1 MTSTTS
7 GDSSTVHLKSPKDW
21 TRWLAL
27 IKTKA
32 TNCDVWQHINP
43 SVASPPPLSQ
53 PDKPAKPSPA
63 PPSGDAQPAAAALTA
78 TQLQQYSLDLLV
90 WQEELK
96 DYRKKSKAITEIED
110 HVIRTTGTYWSTIE
124 SVIGLHARLVKLK
137 DRVAPTTYAREQ
149 EVVKRYEKVQTE
161 AKSTRTEEWL
171 AEWES
176 ALRDA
181 LELGIPDVQ
190 DIRPTRDFLRAVE
203 KVAPLFS
210 QTWSNTIET
219 TAVMTPT
226 ADLKATIPD
235 GLKIAQIFRNQRYA
249 KTSGSKASFPSSTL
263 QGEQPPQGS
272 RSRKCPIHGG
282 HPPEDCY
289 VLNKDKRKADWA
301 WNEFSANKVVTVFKK
316 DSKLK
321 EKHSDILT
329 EAQEFLKGKEEKGS
343 TSQGTPPKVTFTG
356 SAFVAHDPA
365 APPACFANAAYP
377 LVNSFILDSGSPI
390 HICNSTDRFEPDTLR
405 LLDVPEA
412 LLTGDDVSHITGYG
426 KVLIRPSTPTGPG
439 LFQLLEVA
447 YVPGF
452 HTNIVS
458 HKRLKR
464 AGYSWDDV
472 NNRIIKNGQVIFF
485 LEERAEQY
493 VVEYNAP
500 RAAFPAS
507 STAPRPPRDADALRW
522 HLRCGHLGQESLE
535 RLMSDTYGVRI
546 KGPLTLDCESCIQAK
561 AKQMVSRKQ
570 SNQIAPRP
578 LWRIHIDLFH
588 MSNSSTGLS
597 CALAIQDEHTGRIW
611 IYPLPDRTQ
620 ASVLSTLKSFAAM
633 AKNQWNLKICRIR
646 RDNDVAF
653 GNAYDDW
660 VEEAGIIDEPTPVYT
675 HQPNGRAERS
685 GGVIQPKALAMQLSA
700 QLPSELWPETWQAA
714 AYLHNRSPRKDNL
727 WKAPLELFTKWLRAN
742 GRDVPEVLDKPDLSN
757 LYTYGCRAYPL
768 KESIRDTK
776 TVAQKTSPRTHI
788 GYLVGYEA
796 SNVFRIWIPSRATVI
811 RSRDVVFKEDE
822 FFDPNTEQRQEDPLD
837 IFRLDTTDPE
847 PLDQHSDADSE
858 SDIESTIIVA
868 TDTATDITASDDNT
882 DDDVESPEP
891 SNKTND
897 GITDYP
903 TPASPG
909 TPPGNT
915 PTLDSPHDPPHDY
928 EDDSISTPTS
938 HSPSDNSDNSAEQ
951 TEPQAPPPRSSR
963 NRKLTSR
970 AQQNLDQTGNPFQA
984 GYATAPAT
992 LVSFHT
998 GTQHRLHRRDL
1009 PPEPRTWKEFLQH
1022 PFKPQFWEAMEKE
1035 WLAIQAMKTLQ
1046 IIDRAQA
1053 KLKPLP
1059 LIWVWRYKF
1068 DKHGFLEKFKG
1079 RICVRGDLQPTS
1091 DKDVYAATLAAKSLR
1106 TLMALAARWDL
1117 VMIQL
1122 DAVNA
1127 FPNSLLDEEV
1137 YIELPDGFKKPGM
1150 AARLLRAL
1158 YGLRRSPQLW
1168 QRLLS
1173 STLTDLGLTCVPEE
1187 PCLFV
1192 NQWLIIFFYVD
1203 DIVIMYRDL
1212 DHDRADDFRQ
1222 KLTGKFKMRDLGEL
1236 RWFLGIRITRD
1247 REQRKIWLSQDSY
1260 VESIATRYD
1269 MNRLQGCPSTPLGLE
1284 PLVPNEEV
1292 ADQASTHLYQRKV
1305 GSIMYAAVITRPDV
1319 ARTVAILSTFLTNPS
1334 SDHMAAANRCI
1345 QYLYGT
1351 RQLGI
1356 QFDGKQSSH
1365 PELSV
1370 YTDASFADNPTDRK
1384 SSQGYLMTL
1393 FGGPID
1399 WRSSKQD
1406 TVTTS
1411 STEAELLALTAVA
1424 KEAMATLRLFSGM
1437 RLELADKLTIWCDN
1451 QQTIRLVNSELPR
1464 LRTALRHV
1472 DIHSNWARQEV
1483 QKKTFTVNYLKTDN
1497 MPADGLTKALPKTK
1511 FKQFVQQLGLVQVPT
1526 PIEEEEEEEDI
1537 SIS

>member
-7 GDSSTVHLKSPKDW
+7 GDSSTVHLKSPRDW

-32 TNCDVWQHINP
+32 TNSDVWQHIDP
-43 SVASPPPLSQ
+43 SVASPSPLTQ
-53 PDKPAKPSPA
+53 PNKPAKPSPA
-63 PPSGDAQPAAAALTA
+63 PSSADAHPAAAALTA

-110 HVIRTTGTYWSTIE
+110 HLIRTTGTYWSTIE
-124 SVIGLHARLVKLK
+124 SVTGLHARLVKLK

-149 EVVKRYEKVQTE
+149 EVIKRYEKVQTE

-181 LELGIPDVQ
+181 LELEIPDVQ
-190 DIRPTRDFLRAVE
+190 DIRPTRDFLHAVE
-203 KVAPLFS
+203 KIAPLFS

-226 ADLKATIPD
+226 AELKATIPD

-263 QGEQPPQGS
+263 QGEQAPQGS
-272 RSRKCPIHGG
+272 RSKKCPIHGG
-282 HPPEDCY
+282 HKPEDCV
-289 VLNKDKRKADWA
+289 VLNKDKRWADWA
-301 WNEFSANKVVTVFKK
+301 WTEFSANKVISAFK

-321 EKHSDILT
+321 EKHSDILK

-343 TSQGTPPKVTFTG
+343 TSQDTPSKVKFTG
-356 SAFVAHDPA
+356 SAFVAHDPS
-365 APPACFANAAYP
+365 APPACFANGAYP
-377 LVNSFILDSGSPI
+377 LVDSFILDSGSPI
-390 HICNSTDRFEPDTLR
+390 HICNSTDRFEPDTLT
-405 LLDVPEA
+405 LLDAPEM
-412 LLTGDDVSHITGYG
+412 LLTGDNVSHITGYG
-426 KVLIRPSTPTGPG
+426 KVLIRVSTPTGPG

-472 NNRIIKNGQVIFF
+472 NNQVTKDGQVIFF

-493 VVEYNAP
+493 VVEYNSP
-500 RAAFPAS
+500 KAAFPAS

-546 KGPLTLDCESCIQAK
+546 KGPLTIDCESCIQAK

-588 MSNSSTGLS
+588 MSKSSTSLS
-597 CALAIQDEHTGRIW
+597 CALAIQDEHSGRIW
-611 IYPLPDRTQ
+611 VYPLPDRTQ
-620 ASVLSTLKSFAAM
+620 ASVVKTLKSFATM
-633 AKNQWNLKICRIR
+633 AKNQWNLTICRIR

-727 WKAPLELFTKWLRAN
+727 WKSPLELFTKWLRGN

-776 TVAQKTSPRTHI
+776 TVAQKTSSRTHL

-796 SNVFRIWIPSRATVI
+796 RNIFRIWVPSKATVI
-811 RSRDVVFKEDE
+811 RTRDVVFKEDE
-822 FFDPNTEQRQEDPLD
+822 FFNPNTEQRQDDPLS
-837 IFRLDTTDPE
+837 IFRLDTPGPE
-847 PLDQHSDADSE
+847 PLGHDTDSE
-858 SDIESTIIVA
+858 SDAESTIYVA
-868 TDTATDITASDDNT
+868 DPNASIDSDHDDTESDQDISQDLDSNEGERSGKDSPDDNG
-882 DDDVESPEP
+882 
-891 SNKTND
+891 SNH
-897 GITDYP
+897 YP
-903 TPASPG
+903 TPDPSVNA
-909 TPPGNT
+909 PGNT
-915 PTLDSPHDPPHDY
+915 PMPDSPHDPPHDY
-928 EDDSISTPTS
+928 EDDPATTPTS
-938 HSPSDNSDNSAEQ
+938 RSQSDNPDNSDDQ

-1022 PFKPQFWEAMEKE
+1022 PFKPQFSEAMEKE
-1035 WLAIQAMKTLQ
+1035 WQAVQAMMTLQ
-1046 IIDRAQA
+1046 IIDRAEA

-1068 DKHGFLEKFKG
+1068 DKHGFLEKFKA

-1117 VMIQL
+1117 TMIQL

-1137 YIELPDGFKKPGM
+1137 YIELPDGFKQPGM
-1150 AARLLRAL
+1150 VARLLRAL

-1168 QRLLS
+1168 QKLLS
-1173 STLTDLGLTCVPEE
+1173 SSLTDLGLTCVPEE

-1192 NQWLIIFFYVD
+1192 NEWLIVFFYVD

-1212 DHDRADDFRQ
+1212 DHDRADDFRR

-1260 VESIATRYD
+1260 VESIATRFD
-1269 MNRLQGCPSTPLGLE
+1269 MNRLQGSPSTPIGLE
-1284 PLVPNEEV
+1284 PLVPMKESPTRHPLI
-1292 ADQASTHLYQRKV
+1292 STSER
-1305 GSIMYAAVITRPDV
+1305 SD
-1319 ARTVAILSTFLTNPS
+1319 PS
-1334 SDHMAAANRCI
+1334 C
-1345 QYLYGT
+1345 T
-1351 RQLGI
+1351 
-1356 QFDGKQSSH
+1356 
-1365 PELSV
+1365 
-1370 YTDASFADNPTDRK
+1370 
-1384 SSQGYLMTL
+1384 
-1393 FGGPID
+1393 
-1399 WRSSKQD
+1399 
-1406 TVTTS
+1406 
-1411 STEAELLALTAVA
+1411 
-1424 KEAMATLRLFSGM
+1424 
-1437 RLELADKLTIWCDN
+1437 
-1451 QQTIRLVNSELPR
+1451 QQ
-1464 LRTALRHV
+1464 
-1472 DIHSNWARQEV
+1472 
-1483 QKKTFTVNYLKTDN
+1483 
-1497 MPADGLTKALPKTK
+1497 
-1511 FKQFVQQLGLVQVPT
+1511 
-1526 PIEEEEEEEDI
+1526 
-1537 SIS
+1537 

>member
-1 MTSTTS
+1 MSSTTS
-7 GDSSTVHLKSPKDW
+7 GDSSTVHLKSPRDW

-32 TNCDVWQHINP
+32 TNSDVWQHIDP
-43 SVASPPPLSQ
+43 SVASTPPFTQ
-53 PDKPAKPSPA
+53 PNKPAKPSPA
-63 PPSGDAQPAAAALTA
+63 PSSGDAQPAAAALTA

-110 HVIRTTGTYWSTIE
+110 HLIRTTGTYWSTIE
-124 SVIGLHARLVKLK
+124 SVTGLHARLVKLK
-137 DRVAPTTYAREQ
+137 DRVAPTTYSREQ
-149 EVVKRYEKVQTE
+149 EVIKRYEKVQTE

-181 LELGIPDVQ
+181 LELKIPDVQ

-203 KVAPLFS
+203 KIAPLFS

-219 TAVMTPT
+219 TAVMTPE

-263 QGEQPPQGS
+263 QGEQAPQGA

-282 HPPEDCY
+282 HPPEDCF
-289 VLNKDKRKADWA
+289 VLNKDKRKADWV
-301 WNEFSANKVVTVFKK
+301 WNEFSAKKVVTVFKK

-321 EKHSDILT
+321 EKHNDILT
-329 EAQEFLKGKEEKGS
+329 EAQDFLKGKEEKAS
-343 TSQGTPPKVTFTG
+343 TSQDTPPKATVTG
-356 SAFVAHDPA
+356 SAFVAHDPS

-377 LVNSFILDSGSPI
+377 LSDSFILDSGSPI
-390 HICNSTDRFEPDTLR
+390 HICNTPDRFEAGTLI
-405 LLDVPEA
+405 LLDSPET
-412 LLTGDDVSHITGYG
+412 LLTGDNVSHIKGYG

-472 NNRIIKNGQVIFF
+472 NNRIIKDGQVIFF

-493 VVEYNAP
+493 VVEYSAP
-500 RAAFPAS
+500 KAAFPAS

-611 IYPLPDRTQ
+611 VYPLPDRTQ
-620 ASVLSTLKSFAAM
+620 ASVVSTLKSFAAM

-653 GNAYDDW
+653 GNAYDAW

-847 PLDQHSDADSE
+847 PLDQHSDTDFE

-915 PTLDSPHDPPHDY
+915 PTPDSPHDPPDDY
-928 EDDSISTPTS
+928 EDDPISTPTS

-951 TEPQAPPPRSSR
+951 TEPQGPPPRSSR

-1022 PFKPQFWEAMEKE
+1022 RFKPQFLEAMEKE

-1137 YIELPDGFKKPGM
+1137 YIELPDGFKQPGM

-1260 VESIATRYD
+1260 VESIAT
-1269 MNRLQGCPSTPLGLE
+1269 
-1284 PLVPNEEV
+1284 
-1292 ADQASTHLYQRKV
+1292 
-1305 GSIMYAAVITRPDV
+1305 
-1319 ARTVAILSTFLTNPS
+1319 
-1334 SDHMAAANRCI
+1334 
-1345 QYLYGT
+1345 
-1351 RQLGI
+1351 
-1356 QFDGKQSSH
+1356 
-1365 PELSV
+1365 
-1370 YTDASFADNPTDRK
+1370 
-1384 SSQGYLMTL
+1384 
-1393 FGGPID
+1393 
-1399 WRSSKQD
+1399 
-1406 TVTTS
+1406 VTT
-1411 STEAELLALTAVA
+1411 
-1424 KEAMATLRLFSGM
+1424 
-1437 RLELADKLTIWCDN
+1437 
-1451 QQTIRLVNSELPR
+1451 
-1464 LRTALRHV
+1464 
-1472 DIHSNWARQEV
+1472 
-1483 QKKTFTVNYLKTDN
+1483 
-1497 MPADGLTKALPKTK
+1497 
-1511 FKQFVQQLGLVQVPT
+1511 
-1526 PIEEEEEEEDI
+1526 
-1537 SIS
+1537 